1 MVRKKAERE
10 AALPAANPVWV
21 SINKELWE
29 AKETIA
35 MQEQTISELRASLT
49 RQQLVVDDLRRRNA
63 ELQGLASDDAER

>member
-1 MVRKKAERE
+1 MSR
-10 AALPAANPVWV
+10 
-21 SINKELWE
+21 NKELWE